1 LQWQPFAAILD
12 VLRFKL
18 APVRLPGLYQST
30 CGGFLYPATYAAGDQ
45 APQHCASP
53 GKPGL
58 LLILRQNPRP
68 GTALT
73 YNLRD
78 ASQTIIFIC
87 QNTFSISEAGSQPLN
102 SENYAS
108 S

>member
-1 LQWQPFAAILD
+1 
-12 VLRFKL
+12 
-18 APVRLPGLYQST
+18 
-30 CGGFLYPATYAAGDQ
+30 
-45 APQHCASP
+45 QHCASP

-73 YNLRD
+73 CNLRD
-78 ASQTIIFIC
+78 ASQTITFIC

-102 SENYAS
+102 SVNYAS
-108 S
+108 SRPVPVIPKPSFSILRL